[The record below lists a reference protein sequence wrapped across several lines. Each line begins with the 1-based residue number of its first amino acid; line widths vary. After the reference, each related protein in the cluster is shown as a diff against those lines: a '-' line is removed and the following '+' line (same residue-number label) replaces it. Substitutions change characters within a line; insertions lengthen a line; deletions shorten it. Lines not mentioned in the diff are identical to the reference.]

1 MVGPPALTT
10 GGKEA
15 HRAKAYRRA

>member
-10 GGKEA
+10 GGKGP